1 MFSKILIANRGEIA
15 IRIIRAC
22 RELGVG
28 TVAVYSEADADCLH
42 VRYADEAVCI
52 GPAPASQSYLVMP
65 ALIQAALQSG
75 AEAIHPGYGFL
86 AERAEFSRLC
96 RDQGI
101 KFVGPSPES
110 IELMGDKAQAR
121 ATMTA
126 AGVPITPG
134 SEGIIESAAEAE
146 VVARDIGLPVMIK
159 ASAGGGGKGIRI
171 ATEAS
176 ELAGAVRQAQAEAEA
191 AFGNGAVYVEKYI
204 GAPRHIEIQV
214 LADGK
219 GHGIHLGER
228 DCSIQRRHQKLIEE
242 APSPAVS
249 PELRAEM
256 GQAAVAAAVAAHYE
270 GAGTVEFLL
279 DSDGSFYFMEMNTR
293 VQVEHCVTE
302 MVSGV
307 DIVKT
312 GIRIAAGEGLPLTQ
326 DDIQLE
332 GHAIEFRIN
341 AEDPAENFMPS
352 PGVVTQ
358 WIPPGGPWV
367 RLDSHVY
374 QGYLVPAVLR
384 QPARQAHR
392 LGARPR
398 GVPRA
403 LALGAR
409 PVPRGR
415 GQDRHPVPPAGAR
428 APAVQGGRREHAL
441 HRGPPGLGS
450 RRSRRSGAAGREAP
464 WVRCGR
470 GRRGEIPIDL
480 VLVIVRRR
488 GHRRWQFL

>member
-15 IRIIRAC
+15 IRVIRAC
-22 RELGVG
+22 RELGVAS
-28 TVAVYSEADADCLH
+28 VAVYSEADADCLH

-52 GPAPASQSYLVMP
+52 GPAPAAQSYLVMP

-96 RDQGI
+96 REQDI
-101 KFVGPSPES
+101 KFIGPSPES
-110 IELMGDKAQAR
+110 IEMMGDKAQAR

-126 AGVPITPG
+126 AGVPVTPG

-146 VVARDIGLPVMIK
+146 VVARDIGLPVMVK

-171 ATEAS
+171 VKEAS

-249 PELRAEM
+249 PELRAQM
-256 GQAAVAAAVAAHYE
+256 GEAAVAAAVAAHYE

-312 GIRIAAGEGLPLTQ
+312 GIRIAAGEGLPLAQ
-326 DDIQLE
+326 DDIRSRATPSSSASTPRTRRRTSCR
-332 GHAIEFRIN
+332 H
-341 AEDPAENFMPS
+341 PAWS
-352 PGVVTQ
+352 RSGSRRAVRGCVSTATSTRAT
-358 WIPPGGPWV
+358 WCRRSTTACSASSSSGG
-367 RLDSHVY
+367 
-374 QGYLVPAVLR
+374 AT
-384 QPARQAHR
+384 ARSAS
-392 LGARPR
+392 
-398 GVPRA
+398 RA
-403 LALGAR
+403 LAGRSTSSSWTASR
-409 PVPRGR
+409 P
-415 GQDRHPVPPAGAR
+415 
-428 APAVQGGRREHAL
+428 
-441 HRGPPGLGS
+441 
-450 RRSRRSGAAGREAP
+450 
-464 WVRCGR
+464 
-470 GRRGEIPIDL
+470 
-480 VLVIVRRR
+480 
-488 GHRRWQFL
+488 